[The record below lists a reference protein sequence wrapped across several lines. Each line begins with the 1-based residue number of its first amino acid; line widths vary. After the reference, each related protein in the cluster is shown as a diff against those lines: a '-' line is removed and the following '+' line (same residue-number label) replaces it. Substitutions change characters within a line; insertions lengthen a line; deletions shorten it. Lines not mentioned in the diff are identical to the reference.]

1 MDFYGLLRLGFSTGH
16 TPIEIMQI
24 SRIVWV
30 HASAKQL
37 DTPMIYKY
45 VLYSIDLTNP
55 RRSGEH
61 RWGLMPQRLTL
72 SESTMAWE
80 ACGTQNKLHLQCRRW
95 SDRSNSE
102 EYLIKI
108 AMCLDKSH
116 LSQESPSS
124 SDKSLS
130 FSLLATQIN
139 LPPGGAIHQVF
150 AV

>member
-61 RWGLMPQRLTL
+61 RRGLMPQRLTL

-130 FSLLATQIN
+130 FS
-139 LPPGGAIHQVF
+139 
-150 AV
+150 